1 MRSAL
6 ALLLVLAGC
15 GAGDVAPSEPAVS
28 RLPDEV
34 GPLDGLNRRHAQL
47 RRRMHQ
53 RGYGEEVGLSRAFVL
68 EDRGVAWPLDLAVG
82 ECATLLAL
90 GGGAIRDLS
99 LTLYDGD
106 GAVAATDTV
115 EGEGGLVHVCPQ
127 AEPAVGYRPYY
138 LELRA
143 REGLGAVMVAHF
155 RSSPGEGEGFDG
167 LFEGVLAPR
176 VPFREVEEHLAR
188 SRTALRARGFEPLG
202 PPHLEHVAEGATVRQ
217 RVPLEAGR
225 CYVVTGRSGAGLRD
239 IDLFLFDAAGVEVAR
254 DLGADVEPS
263 LEHCPDESARY
274 LVELR
279 IFEGAGAVGLMV
291 LGGPGGEELVEQPAE
306 TDEPGPDT
314 HHDPGPAL
322 GLLVAPLVE
331 RGFDAPV
338 FVSRDAA
345 IVPGEVRTHDVVVG
359 PGCAVVA
366 GTASDEAMDLDLY
379 LADPDGHE
387 VDRDTAVH
395 STARVRA
402 CREAA
407 TVMRVAVKAYGRD
420 GAYALAVLRAPS
432 EITDL
437 RALRLEEVTAAY
449 RLRGYESRRRWTA
462 SLEERERF
470 RREIVV
476 EPGRCVAVA
485 AAGDEGARDVDL
497 FLRDLEDEL
506 SASDSGN
513 APYATVSRCAESRQP
528 LVIDLV
534 IERGS
539 GDIELLVLE
548 APAAESPPP
557 PTEPP
562 AVPTEE

>member
-1 MRSAL
+1 MRRAV
-6 ALLLVLAGC
+6 AREAPAAG
-15 GAGDVAPSEPAVS
+15 PPPS

-47 RRRMHQ
+47 RRRMGQ

-68 EDRGVAWPLDLAVG
+68 EDRGVAWPLDLGVG
-82 ECATLLAL
+82 ECATLMAL

-115 EGEGGLVHVCPQ
+115 AGEGGLVHVCPQ
-127 AEPAVGYRPYY
+127 AEPPVGDRPYY

-155 RSSPGEGEGFDG
+155 RSAPGDGDGFDG
-167 LFEGVLAPR
+167 LFDGVLAPR

-202 PPHLEHVAEGATVRQ
+202 PPHLEHVAEGATVREP
-217 RVPLEAGR
+217 VALEAGR

-263 LEHCPDESARY
+263 LELCPEESERY

-279 IFEGAGAVGLMV
+279 VFEGAGAVGLMV
-291 LGGPGGEELVEQPAE
+291 LGGPGGAALAVQPAE
-306 TDEPGPDT
+306 PEEPAT
-314 HHDPGPAL
+314 HTDPGPAL
-322 GLLVAPLVE
+322 ALLVAPLVE
-331 RGFDAPV
+331 RGFSPPV

-359 PGCAVVA
+359 PGCAVIT

-379 LADPDGHE
+379 LADPDGRE

-402 CREAA
+402 CRQAA
-407 TVMRVAVKAYGRD
+407 TVMRVAVKSYGRD

-432 EITDL
+432 EITAL
-437 RALRLEEVTAAY
+437 RALRIEEVTAAY
-449 RLRGYESRRRWTA
+449 RLRGFEETRRWTA
-462 SLEERERF
+462 ALEERERF
-470 RREIVV
+470 RGEIVV
-476 EPGRCVAVA
+476 EGGRCVAVA
-485 AAGDEGARDVDL
+485 AAGDEGARDVDV
-497 FLRDLEDEL
+497 FLRDVDGTL
-506 SASDSGN
+506 SASDSGS
-513 APYATVSRCAESRQP
+513 APYATVSRCAPTRQA
-528 LVIDLV
+528 LVVDLL

-539 GDIELLVLE
+539 GGVEILALA

-557 PTEPP
+557 PAEPAP
-562 AVPTEE
+562 SP